1 MEKPWLPFNLLS
13 WVSAFINLWEGD
25 VELRL
30 QHKLRYNWTVVFFF
44 FNRYINHHR
53 SCVHRPFSTAM
64 LNNQRVSVSQLKFAM
79 PSLAD
84 DHDDLDQGL
93 TIGIIGIIGLSS
105 NFQQSFDFHMSH
117 VSKTLVCVSLHKH
130 QRKLLVRVK

>member
-1 MEKPWLPFNLLS
+1 
-13 WVSAFINLWEGD
+13 
-25 VELRL
+25 
-30 QHKLRYNWTVVFFF
+30 
-44 FNRYINHHR
+44 
-53 SCVHRPFSTAM
+53 M